1 MLGAIAGDIIG
12 SRFERHNIKS
22 MDFELFTDQSCF
34 TDDSVMTLAI
44 AHALIDCEADPLR
57 AEDAAARSMRQVGRT
72 WPHAGY
78 GARFKQWLASDD
90 PQPCGS
96 YGNGAAMR
104 VSPCAWAAKTLE
116 TALELARRVTRVTH
130 GHPESIRA
138 AEAVTSAIWLAR
150 HGASPAE
157 IGRHLKQN
165 YYTLDFTLDEIRPCY
180 RFDVSCQGSVPQAL
194 EAFLEADGFESA
206 VRLAI
211 SIGGDSD
218 TIAAIAGSVA
228 EAAYGIPDA
237 LREEVLDRLERRQIL
252 VLEAFREVFHA

>member
-12 SRFERHNIKS
+12 SRFERHNIRS
-22 MDFELFTDQSCF
+22 TEFELFTSQSRF

-44 AHALIDCEADPLR
+44 AHALIECDADPLR
-57 AEDAAARSMRQVGRT
+57 AEDAAARSMRQFGRT

-78 GARFKQWLASDD
+78 GARFKQWLTSDD

-104 VSPCAWAAKTLE
+104 VSPCAWAAETLE
-116 TALELARRVTRVTH
+116 KALELARRVTRVTH

-157 IGRHLKQN
+157 IAGHLKQ
-165 YYTLDFTLDEIRPCY
+165 YYYRLDFTLDEIRPCY

-194 EAFLEADGFESA
+194 EAFLEADSFESA

-237 LREEVLDRLERRQIL
+237 LRDEVLDRLERRQIR
-252 VLEAFREVFHA
+252 VLEGFWKVFHA

>member
-1 MLGAIAGDIIG
+1 M
-12 SRFERHNIKS
+12 
-22 MDFELFTDQSCF
+22 
-34 TDDSVMTLAI
+34 
-44 AHALIDCEADPLR
+44 
-57 AEDAAARSMRQVGRT
+57 
-72 WPHAGY
+72 
-78 GARFKQWLASDD
+78 QWIASDD
-90 PQPCGS
+90 PRPYDS

-104 VSPCAWAAKTLE
+104 VSPCAWAADSLE
-116 TALELARRVTRVTH
+116 KALDLARRVTRVTH

-157 IGRHLKQN
+157 IRDDIRRHH
-165 YYTLDFTLDEIRPCY
+165 YRMDFTLDAIRPGY

-194 EAFLEADGFESA
+194 EAFLEADSFESA

-237 LREEVLDRLERRQIL
+237 LREEVLDRLERRQIR
-252 VLEAFREVFHA
+252 VLEAFRKVFHA

>member
-12 SRFERHNIKS
+12 SRFERSNIKS
-22 MDFELFTDQSCF
+22 TDFELFTNQSRF

-44 AHALIDCEADPLR
+44 ARALLDCDADPQR
-57 AEDAAARSMRQVGRT
+57 AEDAAIRSMQEFGRT
-72 WPHAGY
+72 WPWAGY
-78 GARFKQWLASDD
+78 GGRFIRWLASDD
-90 PQPCGS
+90 PQPYDS

-104 VSPCAWAAKTLE
+104 VSPCAWAADSLE
-116 TALELARRVTRVTH
+116 KALDLARRVTRVTH

-138 AEAVTSAIWLAR
+138 AEAVTSAIWMAR

-157 IGRHLKQN
+157 IRGRISEQ
-165 YYTLDFTLDEIRPCY
+165 YYDMGFTLDAIRPGY

-194 EAFLEADGFESA
+194 EAFFEADSFESA

-237 LREEVLDRLERRQIL
+237 IREEVLDRLERRQIR
-252 VLEAFREVFHA
+252 VLDGFRQAFHA